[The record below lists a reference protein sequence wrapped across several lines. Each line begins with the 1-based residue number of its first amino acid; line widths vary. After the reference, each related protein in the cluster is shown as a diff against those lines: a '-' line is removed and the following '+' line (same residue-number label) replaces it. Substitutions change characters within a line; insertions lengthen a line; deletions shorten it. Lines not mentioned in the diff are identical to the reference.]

1 MISRHDAKKIALALL
16 LACAALGWLACQET
30 EAAPVAQSDAVDPD
44 ALPARPGDEPRNVAQ
59 GAEPQDQSFL
69 GALLFD
75 RSPIEIEVPAGT
87 ALSLRLLQPISNR
100 ATLRGQGF
108 QAELAEDVLVNRE
121 IAIPSGARVTGTVR
135 EIEDPRRE
143 DAPVRLALSFDAVEL
158 PSGGAAP
165 LDAVHVHVGEG
176 ESVLAAGTVVEVP
189 LENATTVEIPKE
201 V

>member
-1 MISRHDAKKIALALL
+1 MISRHDAKKITLALL

-30 EAAPVAQSDAVDPD
+30 EAAPVARADAVDLSAQAP
-44 ALPARPGDEPRNVAQ
+44 RPGAAPRNVAQ

-87 ALSLRLLQPISNR
+87 ALSLRLLQPISNH

-108 QAELAEDVLVNRE
+108 QAELAEDVIVNRE

-135 EIEDPRRE
+135 EIENPRR
-143 DAPVRLALSFDAVEL
+143 DDGPARLALSFDAVEL

-165 LDAVHVHVGEG
+165 LDAVHEHVGEG
-176 ESVLAAGTVVEVP
+176 ESVLAAGTVVEVALDRP
-189 LENATTVEIPKE
+189 TTVEVPKE